1 MASKQQGV
9 RTNPARPQPWP
20 YKARQVATDV
30 LRAQNEIAKN
40 ACQLEMLAR
49 SDDGWAAQVIEILR
63 LGDTV
68 GAIQALQ
75 NVRSLQATRKFAT
88 ALPDAVNL
96 SSGSATRL
104 PSSSILGSAMSC
116 PLRCG

>member
-1 MASKQQGV
+1 MASKQPGG
-9 RTNPARPQPWP
+9 RTNPAKPQPWP
-20 YKARQVATDV
+20 YKARQVAVDD
-30 LRAQNEIAKN
+30 LRAWNEVAKN

-75 NVRSLQATRKFAT
+75 NVRSLQATRRHVTHEILST
-88 ALPDAVNL
+88 ASESAVRIQGAL
-96 SSGSATRL
+96 IGEY
-104 PSSSILGSAMSC
+104 GDKQE
-116 PLRCG
+116 G